1 MFEKI
6 ISIIA
11 NICTIFGMNLDAK
24 KLAAK
29 ITKKRLVIGSVL
41 ILFIAGA
48 FLAARSYLSKQS
60 SITVTQ
66 ILLNEYSLNMSPG
79 DTSRLT
85 ATVLYSDNSADN
97 TVIWVSG
104 NESVASVGA
113 DGVITARQDGTT
125 VITAQASK
133 NNITMLAECI
143 VKVMSPPGGYSI
155 SVRRTGVD
163 SYAYIYV
170 EPYDDNVTKVQIYA
184 KSPSGEIFAP
194 NKDAD
199 DLYHFYS
206 ETGIW
211 TIYASVENEAGKYE
225 AHKAEDFVTIEVTEL
240 SGMLD
245 GIFP

>member
-1 MFEKI
+1 M
-6 ISIIA
+6 
-11 NICTIFGMNLDAK
+11 
-24 KLAAK
+24 
-29 ITKKRLVIGSVL
+29 